1 VKSKTIATFYTEFPI
16 MLRVWKVNHKRRLYG
31 DFSPTKRTR
40 LRQCLPDIHETIHG
54 KEDNCA
60 VGGNEIDE
68 NDENEGNEGN
78 EDIYNDLDENDEH
91 DNFDE
96 QADEEDSTPSI
107 YVFLVPTVESLLK
120 KEFADY
126 LSSPIGGK
134 KSPSSILAAVQRT
147 ALFLAWSYDK
157 ENSDV
162 PRNIDDDDILT
173 CWESNLDSW
182 FIKVLHRPTKL
193 VQDFIIFLQTTRQL
207 KLTSARQYLEAVFT
221 YAKYFADVKHEAL
234 DYSLDKLDRAV
245 KAIRNSVK
253 REEKHVSG
261 ALSIEERI
269 QRGHWPENGMA
280 DLQRVVT
287 ERIQLWAIPIFDK
300 HGAQR
305 SVCESNYTDFLQL
318 LTSAIYVE
326 APQGRVGGITNL
338 KIDAYDDFLSH
349 GYALGTK
356 FKTSPMY
363 GFQPVPLTDISCKLM
378 VMYKTI
384 FRPVA
389 EMNCVRYGH
398 SKTNRLWLNWNGSV
412 MDKGQLGRHLT
423 AFFKSQLQLHITT
436 TTIRA
441 IVETAAEDA
450 LRKGVIDQTKRAA
463 ISNVNGHSG
472 ATTQRHYVM
481 QSRIA
486 DVHNGRA
493 GTYASFHISS

>member
-1 VKSKTIATFYTEFPI
+1 

-31 DFSPTKRTR
+31 DFSPAKRTR
-40 LRQCLPDIHETIHG
+40 LRQSLPNIHEKVHEN
-54 KEDNCA
+54 EDACA
-60 VGGNEIDE
+60 VSCDE
-68 NDENEGNEGN
+68 NDEIDEEN
-78 EDIYNDLDENDEH
+78 EDTDSFDENVEH
-91 DNFDE
+91 DNSDE
-96 QADEEDSTPSI
+96 QGNEEDSTPSI
-107 YVFLVPTVESLLK
+107 YVFLVPKVESFLK
-120 KEFADY
+120 KDFADY

-134 KSPSSILAAVQRT
+134 KGPSSVNAAIQRA

-157 ENSDV
+157 EHSDV
-162 PRNIDDDDILT
+162 PRHLDDDDILT

-182 FIKVLHRPTKL
+182 FVKVLHRPTQL
-193 VQDFIIFLQTTRQL
+193 VQNFIIFLQTTRQL

-245 KAIRNSVK
+245 KAIRNSAK
-253 REEKHVSG
+253 REERHVSG
-261 ALSIEERI
+261 TLSIEERI
-269 QRGHWPENGMA
+269 QRGNWPENGMA
-280 DLQRVVT
+280 DLQKVVT

-305 SVCESNYTDFLQL
+305 SVCESNYIDFLQL
-318 LTSAIYVE
+318 LASAIYVE
-326 APQGRVGGITNL
+326 APQGRIGGITNL
-338 KIDAYDDFLSH
+338 KIDAYDDFISH

-356 FKTSPMY
+356 FKTSPIY
-363 GFQPVPLTDISCKLM
+363 GFQPVPLTDTSCKLV

-389 EMNCVRYGH
+389 EMNCIRYGH
-398 SKTNRLWLNWNGSV
+398 SKTDRLWLNWNGSV

-441 IVETAAEDA
+441 IVETAAENA
-450 LRKGVIDQTKRAA
+450 LRKGVIDQTLRAA

-472 ATTQRHYVM
+472 ATTLRHYVM
-481 QSRIA
+481 QSRID

-493 GTYASFHISS
+493 GTKVPFSYLIQISVVSCF